1 MSLSFTKT
9 ERNFRSGSSV
19 CKQTQEL
26 QGEGRKTER
35 AGAASAHSYTHT
47 HEFQIK
53 SVAIIRLQRKS
64 ATMRCAF
71 FNMLEVLIHLELFE
85 PL

>member
-1 MSLSFTKT
+1 M
-9 ERNFRSGSSV
+9 
-19 CKQTQEL
+19 QTNTRTAGGRKED
-26 QGEGRKTER
+26 GEG
-35 AGAASAHSYTHT
+35 GSGLSSQLHT

-64 ATMRCAF
+64 ATTRCAF

>member
-1 MSLSFTKT
+1 M
-9 ERNFRSGSSV
+9 
-19 CKQTQEL
+19 QTNTRTAGGRKED
-26 QGEGRKTER
+26 GEG
-35 AGAASAHSYTHT
+35 GSGLSSQLHTHT